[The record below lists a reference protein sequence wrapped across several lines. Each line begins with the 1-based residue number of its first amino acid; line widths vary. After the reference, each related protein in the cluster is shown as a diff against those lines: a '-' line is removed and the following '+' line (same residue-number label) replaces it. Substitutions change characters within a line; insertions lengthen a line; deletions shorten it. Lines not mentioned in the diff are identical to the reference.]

1 MTVLGISGSLR
12 KNGNTATLVNTIL
25 ERAGGGCRDGY
36 IACRYG
42 DPAMHRVRDL
52 PGDEVVCDGGR

>member
-25 ERAGGGCRDGY
+25 ERVREAGVETEY
-36 IACRYG
+36 ISLAGMEIRPCTG
-42 DPAMHRVRDL
+42 
-52 PGDEVVCDGGR
+52 